1 MLAPSMPAPSSA
13 RPSPTSLSSPG
24 PLPQSPRT
32 YYDVCFFLPGQSAF
46 RQLECGVLLNQDI
59 IAWTQDERTSEAEL
73 ADIVAVHLSSNGRR
87 VVVDRC
93 AITFSDNN
101 VLTVVNSDGGGYYD
115 SEHAKSY
122 RAFVADLHRRLAS
135 GPHGAI
141 RFTAGWTQSRY
152 TATLVAA
159 YAGVA
164 ASVIIGLAFYLMLH
178 NYQGLVIVTLGTI
191 GNWRLERMTRANAPR
206 DYTPDNLP
214 AELMT

>member
-13 RPSPTSLSSPG
+13 G

-46 RQLECGVLLNQDI
+46 RRLDSGVVLKQDTV
-59 IAWTQDERTSEAEL
+59 AWTQNDRTTETAL
-73 ADIVAVHLSSNGRR
+73 GNIVAVHLSSGGQRTI
-87 VVVDRC
+87 VDRC

-101 VLTVVNSDGGGYYD
+101 VLTVVNSDAGGYRD

-122 RAFVADLHRRLAS
+122 RAFVADLHARLAAGHHS
-135 GPHGAI
+135 EI

-152 TATLVAA
+152 LAMLAVAF
-159 YAGVA
+159 AGAA
-164 ASVIIGLAFYLMLH
+164 ASAIIGILFYLMLGG
-178 NYQGLVIVTLGTI
+178 YRGLSIVILGAI
-191 GNWRLERMTRANAPR
+191 ACWRLGRTTRANAPHA
-206 DYTPDNLP
+206 YTPDNLP

>member
-13 RPSPTSLSSPG
+13 GLSPTSPSPAG

-32 YYDVCFFLPGQSAF
+32 YYDVCFSLPGQSTF
-46 RQLECGVLLNQDI
+46 RTLDCGVVLNQDI

-73 ADIVAVHLSSNGRR
+73 ANIVAVHLSSSGRR
-87 VVVDRC
+87 VIVDRC

-135 GPHGAI
+135 GPYGTI

-152 TATLVAA
+152 VTTLAAA
-159 YAGVA
+159 YAGAA
-164 ASVIIGLAFYLMLH
+164 ASVIAGMAIYLMFH
-178 NYQGLVIVTLGTI
+178 KYQGLVIVTLGTI

-206 DYTPDNLP
+206 DYTPDSLP